1 MAAAPARPPLST
13 FHSSLSTP
21 DIRPALRSHGYIL
34 LLGFFT
40 SFIVVLFTMPSLI
53 KVARIKHL
61 VDEPSEDRK
70 VHSRSVPTIGGII
83 IFAAILFSYSL
94 WFPQA
99 SALAF
104 KLEGYKS
111 LYLEMG
117 AAYKD
122 FKFVIAT
129 MVLLFFI
136 GVKDDIIGFSPVKKL
151 MGHMIVGYIL
161 VVMGGVRISDM
172 HGIFGLYELPNEIS
186 IAFSFFTYV
195 VLVNA
200 FNLID
205 GVDGLAAGIGLI
217 SATAYGI
224 WLYWAGDV
232 AMALLAFTLAGA
244 LVGFLV
250 FNYHPARIFM
260 GDSGSLIIG
269 AIISILAMRVID
281 HDISRLPRWLAAVP
295 TPLFAMSVIA
305 YPIVD
310 TFRIFAV
317 RIAKGQSP
325 FAADRNHIHHR
336 LMALG
341 LGHRGVT
348 LVLYL
353 YAITIIA
360 LSLITRDILPN
371 KGLLVLGTTAFTLAV
386 LPFAISSRKAP

>member
-1 MAAAPARPPLST
+1 M
-13 FHSSLSTP
+13 
-21 DIRPALRSHGYIL
+21 RSHGYII

-40 SFIVVLFTMPSLI
+40 AFVVVLFTMPSLI
-53 KVARIKHL
+53 KVARMKHL
-61 VDEPSEDRK
+61 VDEPSEQRK

-83 IFAAILFSYSL
+83 IFAAIIFSYSL

-99 SALAF
+99 SVLGY
-104 KLEGYKS
+104 KLEGFKA
-111 LYLEMG
+111 LYHEMG

-151 MGHMIVGYIL
+151 VGHMIVGYIL
-161 VVMGGVRISDM
+161 VVMGGIRITDM
-172 HGIFGLYELPNEIS
+172 HGIFGVYELPTEIS
-186 IAFSFFTYV
+186 IAFTFFTYV

-205 GVDGLAAGIGLI
+205 GVDGLAGGIGLI
-217 SATAYGI
+217 AAVAYGI

-232 AMALLAFTLAGA
+232 ALSLLAFTLAGA

-269 AIISILAMRVID
+269 AIISVLAIRVID
-281 HDISRLPRWLAAVP
+281 HDTSRLPRWLASVP

-305 YPIVD
+305 YPLVD
-310 TFRIFAV
+310 TFRIFIV
-317 RIAKGQSP
+317 RMASGRSP

-336 LMALG
+336 LMDLG
-341 LGHRGVT
+341 LGHRGIT
-348 LVLYL
+348 GLLYL
-353 YAITIIA
+353 YALVMIA

-371 KGLLVLGTTAFTLAV
+371 KGLLVLGVTAYVLAM
-386 LPFAISSRKAP
+386 LPFAISSKKEG

>member
-1 MAAAPARPPLST
+1 MA
-13 FHSSLSTP
+13 
-21 DIRPALRSHGYIL
+21 SHDYIL
-34 LLGFFT
+34 LFGFFT
-40 SFIVVLFTMPSLI
+40 AFVVVLFTMPSLI
-53 KVARIKHL
+53 KVARMKHL
-61 VDEPSEDRK
+61 VDEPSEARK
-70 VHSRSVPTIGGII
+70 IHSRSVPTIGGII

-99 SALAF
+99 SVL
-104 KLEGYKS
+104 GYKVEGFKK
-111 LYLEMG
+111 LYEDMG
-117 AAYKD
+117 ASYKD

-151 MGHMIVGYIL
+151 VGHMVVGYIL
-161 VVMGGVRISDM
+161 VVMGDVRINDM
-172 HGIFGLYELPNEIS
+172 HGIFGLYELPEEIS

-217 SATAYGI
+217 AATAYGI

-232 AMALLAFTLAGA
+232 ALALLAFTLAGA

-250 FNYHPARIFM
+250 FNFHPARIFM

-269 AIISILAMRVID
+269 AIISVLAMRVVD
-281 HDISRLPRWLAAVP
+281 HDISRLPRWLASVP

-310 TFRIFAV
+310 TFRIFVV
-317 RIAKGQSP
+317 RMSKGRSP
-325 FAADRNHIHHR
+325 FSADRNHIHHR
-336 LMALG
+336 LMDLG

-348 LVLYL
+348 AVLYL
-353 YAITIIA
+353 YALVIIA

-371 KGLLVLGTTAFTLAV
+371 KGLLVLGTTAFVLAV
-386 LPFAISSRKAP
+386 LPFALTPRKNG

>member
-1 MAAAPARPPLST
+1 MGPHR
-13 FHSSLSTP
+13 
-21 DIRPALRSHGYIL
+21 YIL
-34 LLGFFT
+34 LLGFIT
-40 SFIVVLFTMPSLI
+40 SFVVTLFTMPSLI
-53 KVARIKHL
+53 KVARMKHL
-61 VDEPSEDRK
+61 VDEPSEERK
-70 VHSRSVPTIGGII
+70 IHSRSVPTIGGII

-99 SALAF
+99 SVLGFSIEDF
-104 KLEGYKS
+104 KV
-111 LYLEMG
+111 LYQDMG

-122 FKFVIAT
+122 FKFTIAV

-151 MGHMIVGYIL
+151 VGHMIVAYIL
-161 VVMGGVRISDM
+161 VVMGGVRIRDM
-172 HGIFGLYELPNEIS
+172 HGILGVYELPEEIS
-186 IAFSFFTYV
+186 IAFSCFTYV

-217 SATAYGI
+217 AASAYGL

-232 AMALLAFTLAGA
+232 ALALLAFTLAGA

-295 TPLFAMSVIA
+295 TPLFAMSAIA
-305 YPIVD
+305 YPLVD
-310 TFRIFAV
+310 TLRIFSI
-317 RIAKGQSP
+317 RLAKGRSP
-325 FAADRNHIHHR
+325 LAADRNHIHHR
-336 LMALG
+336 LMDLG
-341 LGHRGVT
+341 LGHRSVT
-348 LVLYL
+348 LILYC
-353 YAITIIA
+353 YAVAMIA

-371 KGLLVLGTTAFTLAV
+371 KGLLVLGVTAFVLAV
-386 LPFAISSRKAP
+386 LPFTLTSRKAP

>member
-1 MAAAPARPPLST
+1 MKE
-13 FHSSLSTP
+13 
-21 DIRPALRSHGYIL
+21 HGYIL
-34 LLGFFT
+34 LFGFLT
-40 SFIVVLFTMPSLI
+40 AMVVVLLTMPSLI
-53 KVARIKHL
+53 KVARLKHL
-61 VDEPSEDRK
+61 VDEPGEGRK
-70 VHSRSVPTIGGII
+70 LHQRSVPTIGGII
-83 IFAAILFSYSL
+83 IFAAIIFSYSL
-94 WFPQA
+94 WFPEA
-99 SALAF
+99 SVIGVKETGFKDMYLA
-104 KLEGYKS
+104 
-111 LYLEMG
+111 MG
-117 AAYKD
+117 HAYKD
-122 FKFVIAT
+122 LKFLLAA

-151 MGHMIVGYIL
+151 FGHMIVGYIL
-161 VVMGGVRISDM
+161 VVLGGVRIHDM
-172 HGIFGLYELPNEIS
+172 HGIFGLYELPVEVS

-217 SATAYGI
+217 AATAYGI

-232 AMALLAFTLAGA
+232 ALALLAFTLAGA

-250 FNYHPARIFM
+250 FNFHPARIFM

-269 AIISILAMRVID
+269 AIISVLAMRVID
-281 HDISRLPRWLAAVP
+281 HDISRLPRWLASVP

-310 TFRIFAV
+310 TFRIFFV
-317 RIAKGQSP
+317 RMMKGKSP

-336 LMALG
+336 LIELG

-348 LVLYL
+348 AVLYL
-353 YAITIIA
+353 YAITIIS

-371 KGLLVLGTTAFTLAV
+371 KGLMVLGTTALVLAV
-386 LPFAISSRKAP
+386 LPFAISTRTKE